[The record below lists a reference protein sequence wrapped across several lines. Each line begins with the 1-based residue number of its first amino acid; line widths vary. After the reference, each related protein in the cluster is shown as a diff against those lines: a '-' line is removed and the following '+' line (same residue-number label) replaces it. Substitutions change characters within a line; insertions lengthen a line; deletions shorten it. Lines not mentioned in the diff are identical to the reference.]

1 MRIKAYLKKK
11 INRLRVFAL
20 AILAICAL
28 PFFALA
34 DGGRECVVDPATGV
48 LVPPNGSGAC
58 FGDSGFSLSI
68 FDFADGD
75 FVFAAN
81 GPDINQ
87 WGRLNPNGKG
97 FFHTSGKKEVFAVY
111 CSAATIQAGECFP
124 GSPEPFEGVGKLTLN
139 SNLTED
145 LFFTCPLTARLKATG
160 YDGYGNAVDF
170 TAALT
175 LVPDADFGCRATVE
189 RIEATPVVD

>member
-1 MRIKAYLKKK
+1 MKKPN
-11 INRLRVFAL
+11 ILVFLFVAVC
-20 AILAICAL
+20 IL
-28 PFFALA
+28 PFPASA
-34 DGGRECVVDPATGV
+34 DGGRECVVDPDTGV

-58 FGDSGFSLSI
+58 FGDFGFSLNI
-68 FDFADGD
+68 FDFADGE

-87 WGRLNPNGKG
+87 WGRGNPNGKV

-111 CSAATIQAGECFP
+111 CSAATIQADQCFP
-124 GSPEPFEGVGKLTLN
+124 GSPEPFEGVGRLMLN
-139 SNLTED
+139 SALTED
-145 LFFTCPLTARLKATG
+145 FFFLCPATARVKATG

-175 LVPDADFGCRATVE
+175 LVPDSEFGCRATVE